1 MGGLLRLGGIGR
13 IVAPIAEFLLQED
26 SFKFILE
33 DGTGFLL
40 LE

>member
-13 IVAPIAEFLLQED
+13 IIAPVASFVLQED
-26 SFKFILE
+26 DFKILLE